1 MTADDPEIYTT
12 KMDPLPKELEKDF
25 FTYIL
30 NHCDITKKLR
40 NQGPAYVRGQGD
52 KTLMGS
58 TKREEKTE
66 RQREMEIYFKICLNN
81 ISINSMFK

>member
-1 MTADDPEIYTT
+1 MTADDLEVQTT

-40 NQGPAYVRGQGD
+40 SQGPACVRGKGD
-52 KTLMGS
+52 KTPKS
-58 TKREEKTE
+58 SSKREEKTE
-66 RQREMEIYFKICLNN
+66 R
-81 ISINSMFK
+81 